1 MRSVSKSYGMS
12 HLLARATVVALIVAV
27 LPRVGVAQTGP
38 IPADFLIKLERTA
51 CFGGCPVYSVTID
64 AQGNVT
70 YKGIRFVRVEGEQT
84 DRIPIPTVA
93 ALLATA
99 QRVGFFDLLDS
110 YRAPISDL
118 PTTYVTITANGRTKR
133 VEDYF
138 RAPAGLKE
146 LEREIDEAA
155 RTARWVR
162 MDEQQAPRK

>member
-1 MRSVSKSYGMS
+1 MS
-12 HLLARATVVALIVAV
+12 HLLASATVVALLAAV
-27 LPRVGVAQTGP
+27 FPRMSAAQPEP
-38 IPADFLIKLERTA
+38 IPADLVIKLERTA
-51 CFGGCPVYSVTID
+51 CFGNCPVYSVTID

-70 YKGIRFVRVEGEQT
+70 YKGTRFVRVEGEQT
-84 DRIPIPTVA
+84 DRIPTSAVA
-93 ALLATA
+93 TLLATA
-99 QRVGFFDLLDS
+99 QRVAFFDLLDS

-155 RTARWVR
+155 RTGRWVR
-162 MDEQQAPRK
+162 IDEKQAPRK